1 LGEGP
6 EEGIPFGDD
15 GGFTKGPAQI
25 RIAEFG
31 PAQAFDFAGTG
42 DSAFDQAAVTEE
54 IFDAGKAGNVPNLVE
69 DGQAE
74 VIADARG
81 GFEQGEVA
89 AGGLFGQLQEL
100 FFEAGELGVIMAD
113 EGQIVLQGEL
123 ADGIGFAGEE
133 MFFPRLPVVKGLAG
147 GGPVVGELMGL
158 NAGQEFA
165 AVPDVEEA
173 LTQQGAQ
180 GPFRRRINVARRNQ
194 VGAEQVGDFFRVH
207 PVVLVFAAVNGL
219 EVERVSQDEVNVGG
233 LAGIGEPIPAEHA
246 LGADGQIVA
255 IRGNELEEIFEVIV
269 ANVGVDQF
277 FAGAVH
283 DADVHL
289 AGMEINSAVEFSG
302 GGVILHSDHS
312 LRGRETP
319 VSYVWLCGEVLV
331 TLPRPAIYAI
341 TKPKG
346 LRGEYQ
352 FAAGNSHR
360 PFSFDRDMKFEHHHS
375 IAGLAA
381 RWLCLSFC
389 R

>member
-1 LGEGP
+1 MGQRAQ
-6 EEGIPFGDD
+6 EGIAFGND
-15 GGFTKGPAQI
+15 GGFAEGPAEI
-25 RIAEFG
+25 GIAEFG
-31 PAQAFDFAGTG
+31 PAQAFDFAGAG
-42 DSAFDQAAVTEE
+42 DGAFDQAAIGEE
-54 IFDAGKAGNVPNLVE
+54 IFDAGKAGDIADFVE

-100 FFEAGELGVIMAD
+100 FFEAGELGVIMAN
-113 EGQIVLQGEL
+113 EGQIILQGEL
-123 ADGIGFAGEE
+123 ADGMGFAGEE

-180 GPFRRRINVARRNQ
+180 RPFRRRINVAWGNQ
-194 VGAEQVGDFFRVH
+194 VGAQEVGDFFRVH
-207 PVVLVFAAVNGL
+207 PVVFIFAAVNGL
-219 EVERVSQDEVNVGG
+219 EVEGVGQNEVDARR

-255 IRGNELEEIFEVIV
+255 IGRNELEEIFEVIV
-269 ANVGVDQF
+269 PDVGVDEF

-319 VSYVWLCGEVLV
+319 V
-331 TLPRPAIYAI
+331 
-341 TKPKG
+341 
-346 LRGEYQ
+346 
-352 FAAGNSHR
+352 
-360 PFSFDRDMKFEHHHS
+360 
-375 IAGLAA
+375 
-381 RWLCLSFC
+381 
-389 R
+389 